1 MPLGSTCG
9 KRITGFIRQERGS
22 AMGLVAVS
30 LLTLAAAS
38 GLALD
43 AGRAYLVKD
52 KLSQAVDAAALAGGR
67 ALSEGSAEAAQAQ
80 IEKYFQAN
88 FPNGY
93 LGVSLAQA
101 KIDLAKNGNEISF
114 NARVNVP
121 TTLLSAFNIPGYE
134 VSASATV
141 SKTLRSLEIAM
152 VIDNSRAMGG
162 KRMKEVQKETEEF
175 LDTLFKGKDSTKD
188 LNIAVVPFTA
198 RANVKGQAL
207 VHPDSPP
214 DTNLVCMDIR
224 PGHHSVGET
233 NPTEEPFDHYSGTY
247 SKKKKPEDYEL
258 RICPKAN
265 VLPLSRDRAD
275 IDAALEG
282 MKGKGCRR
290 FDLGAAWGWRA
301 LSPSWQD
308 HWQGASTTPPAD
320 YGQSG
325 VTKAMV
331 LLTHGKN
338 TDKECSGDPEEVEET
353 EKMFLQLCDAMKRE
367 GILIYTIAVDVPE
380 TIVSDDK
387 DDEDEDRKPKK
398 SKSEL
403 SRDIFEDCASGSA
416 RAFFPG
422 KMKEVAEALSTIA
435 GDLSVVRLTR

>member
-1 MPLGSTCG
+1 MPLGRSCG
-9 KRITGFIRQERGS
+9 KHITGFIRQEYGG
-22 AMGLVAVS
+22 AMGLVAIS

-80 IEKYFQAN
+80 IEKYFRAN
-88 FPNGY
+88 FPDGY
-93 LGVSLAQA
+93 LGVRISQA
-101 KIDLAKNGNEISF
+101 KIDLSKTGNEISF
-114 NARVNVP
+114 NATVNVP

-134 VSASATV
+134 VSAGATV
-141 SKTLRSLEIAM
+141 SNTLRSLEIAM

-162 KRMKEVQKETEEF
+162 KRMDQVQAETKEF

-188 LNIAVVPFTA
+188 LSIAVVPFTA

-214 DTNLVCMDIR
+214 DPDLVCMNIR
-224 PGHHSVGET
+224 PGIHAVGET
-233 NPTEEPFDHYSGTY
+233 NPIAEPFDHYSGVY

-275 IDAALEG
+275 IDAALKG

-308 HWQGASTTPPAD
+308 HWQGASTAPPAD

-338 TDKECSGDPEEVEET
+338 TSKECSGDPEEVEET
-353 EKMFLQLCDAMKRE
+353 EKMFLSLCDAMKRE
-367 GILIYTIAVDVPE
+367 GVLIYTIAVDVPE
-380 TIVSDDK
+380 TVS
-387 DDEDEDRKPKK
+387 DDEDEDAKAKK

-435 GDLSVVRLTR
+435 GDLSVVRLTE

>member
-1 MPLGSTCG
+1 MSLGRTREKPIS
-9 KRITGFIRQERGS
+9 KFLRQERGS

-43 AGRAYLVKD
+43 AGRAYLIKA

-67 ALSEGSAEAAQAQ
+67 ALSEGSSEAAKVQ

-88 FPNGY
+88 FPDGY
-93 LGVSLAQA
+93 LGVSLSQA
-101 KIDLAKNGNEISF
+101 KIDLAQSGNEMSF
-114 NARVNVP
+114 SAAVNVP

-152 VIDNSRAMGG
+152 VIDNSKAMGG
-162 KRMKEVQKETEEF
+162 NRMKQVRKETREF
-175 LDTLFKGKDSTKD
+175 LDTLFKGKDSSKD
-188 LNIAVVPFTA
+188 FNVAVVPFTA

-214 DTNLVCMDIR
+214 DGNLICMDIR
-224 PGHHSVGET
+224 PGIHAVGEA
-233 NPTEEPFDHYSGTY
+233 NPTEEPFDHYSGVY
-247 SKKKKPEDYEL
+247 SKKKNPLGYEA
-258 RICPKAN
+258 RICPQAN
-265 VLPLSRDRAD
+265 VLPLSRNRAD
-275 IDAALEG
+275 IDNALDG

-301 LSPSWQD
+301 LSPSWQN
-308 HWQGASTTPPAD
+308 HWQGASATPPAD
-320 YGQSG
+320 YDQSG

-338 TDKECSGDPEEVEET
+338 TDKKCSGDPEEVEET
-353 EKMFLQLCDAMKRE
+353 EKMFLHLCDEMKRE
-367 GILIYTIAVDVPE
+367 GVLIYTIAVDVPE
-380 TIVSDDK
+380 TISG
-387 DDEDEDRKPKK
+387 DEDVDVKPNK

-403 SRDIFEDCASGSA
+403 SRDIFEDCASGSS

-422 KMKEVAEALSTIA
+422 KMKEVAEALSVIA

>member
-380 TIVSDDK
+380 TIVSDD
-387 DDEDEDRKPKK
+387 EDEDRKPKK

>member
-9 KRITGFIRQERGS
+9 KRITGFIRQECGG

-67 ALSEGSAEAAQAQ
+67 ALSEGSRKAAKVQ

-88 FPNGY
+88 FPDGY
-93 LGVSLAQA
+93 LGVSLSKA
-101 KIDLAKNGNEISF
+101 KIKLAKSGNEVRVS
-114 NARVNVP
+114 ASVNVP
-121 TTLLSAFNIPGYE
+121 TTLLAAFNIPGYE

-162 KRMKEVQKETEEF
+162 KRMNKVKAESQDF
-175 LDTLFKGKDSTKD
+175 LDTLFKGKSSTKN
-188 LNIAVVPFTA
+188 LSIALVPFTA

-207 VHPDSPP
+207 VHPESPP
-214 DTNLVCMDIR
+214 DPDLVCMDIR
-224 PGHHSVGET
+224 PGRHSIGEA
-233 NPTEEPFDHYSGTY
+233 NPTAEPFDHYSGSY
-247 SKKKKPEDYEL
+247 SKNRDPAGYEE
-258 RICPKAN
+258 RICPEAN

-275 IDAALEG
+275 IDAALDS

-308 HWQGASTTPPAD
+308 HWRGPSATPPAD

-331 LLTHGKN
+331 LLTHGRN
-338 TDKECSGDPEEVEET
+338 TPKSCTADPEEVEET
-353 EKMFLQLCDAMKRE
+353 EKMFLALCDAMKRE
-367 GILIYTIAVDVPE
+367 GILVYTIAIKVPE
-380 TIVSDDK
+380 TVVSDEGDIV
-387 DDEDEDRKPKK
+387 DSE
-398 SKSEL
+398 SEL
-403 SRDIFEDCASGSA
+403 SRELFEDCASGSA

-422 KMKEVAEALSTIA
+422 SMKEVARSLNTIT
-435 GDLSVVRLTR
+435 GDLSVVRLTK

>member
-1 MPLGSTCG
+1 MSIGRTHGRPISSFL
-9 KRITGFIRQERGS
+9 RQELGS

-43 AGRAYLVKD
+43 AGRAYLVKA

-67 ALSEGSAEAAQAQ
+67 ALSEGSPEAAQAQ

-88 FPNGY
+88 FPDGY
-93 LGVSLAQA
+93 LGVSLSQA
-101 KIDLAKNGNEISF
+101 KIDLAKSGNEVSF
-114 NARVNVP
+114 NATVNVP

-162 KRMKEVQKETEEF
+162 KRMDKVQSETKDF
-175 LDTLFKGKDSTKD
+175 LDTLFQGKDTTKD

-214 DTNLVCMDIR
+214 DPNLICLDIR
-224 PGHHSVGET
+224 PGRHSVGEA
-233 NPTEEPFDHYSGTY
+233 NPIAEPFDHYSGTY
-247 SKKKKPEDYEL
+247 SKKKDPEGYEE
-258 RICPKAN
+258 RICPQAN
-265 VLPLSRDRAD
+265 VLPLSRDRDD
-275 IDAALEG
+275 IDAALDG

-308 HWQGASTTPPAD
+308 HWQGPSATPPAD

-338 TDKECSGDPEEVEET
+338 TPKSCTADPQEVEET
-353 EKMFLQLCDAMKRE
+353 EKMFLALCDAMKRE
-367 GILIYTIAVDVPE
+367 GVLIYTIAVDVPE
-380 TIVSDDK
+380 TIVSGDEDD
-387 DDEDEDRKPKK
+387 DDEADRVE

-422 KMKEVAEALSTIA
+422 EMKEVAEALNTIA

>member
-1 MPLGSTCG
+1 MPLGGSCR
-9 KRITGFIRQERGS
+9 KRIAGFMRQECGG

-67 ALSEGSAEAAQAQ
+67 ALSEGSAKAAKVQ

-88 FPNGY
+88 FPEGY
-93 LGVSLAQA
+93 LGVSLSKAN
-101 KIDLAKNGNEISF
+101 IRLAKSGNEIRVS
-114 NARVNVP
+114 ASVNVP

-162 KRMKEVQKETEEF
+162 KRMDKVKAESQDF
-175 LDTLFKGKDSTKD
+175 LDTLFQGKDSTKD
-188 LNIAVVPFTA
+188 LNVAVVPFTA
-198 RANVKGQAL
+198 RANVKGQKR

-214 DTNLVCMDIR
+214 DSNLVCMDIR
-224 PGHHSVGET
+224 HGRHSVSEA
-233 NPTEEPFDHYSGTY
+233 NPTAEPFDHYSGAY
-247 SKKKKPEDYEL
+247 SKKKDPEGYEE
-258 RICPKAN
+258 RICPEAN

-275 IDAALEG
+275 IDAALDG

-290 FDLGAAWGWRA
+290 FDLGAAWGWRT

-308 HWQGASTTPPAD
+308 HWQGPSATPPAD

-325 VTKAMV
+325 VTKAIV
-331 LLTHGKN
+331 LLTHGRN
-338 TDKECSGDPEEVEET
+338 TPKSCTADPEEVEET
-353 EKMFLQLCDAMKRE
+353 EKMFLALCDAMKRE
-367 GILIYTIAVDVPE
+367 GILIYTIAIKVPE
-380 TIVSDDK
+380 TIVSEDY
-387 DDEDEDRKPKK
+387 DDEERDSVDSE
-398 SKSEL
+398 SEL
-403 SRDIFEDCASGSA
+403 SRELFEDCASGSA

-422 KMKEVAEALSTIA
+422 SMKEVARSLNTIT

>member
-1 MPLGSTCG
+1 MPFGISYG
-9 KRITGFIRQERGS
+9 KRITGFMRQEYGG

-67 ALSEGSAEAAQAQ
+67 ALSEGSAEAARAQ

-88 FPNGY
+88 FPKGY
-93 LGVSLAQA
+93 LGVSISQA
-101 KIDLAKNGNEISF
+101 KIDLSKTGNEISF
-114 NARVNVP
+114 NATVNVP
-121 TTLLSAFNIPGYE
+121 TTLLSVFNIPGYE
-134 VSASATV
+134 VSAGATV
-141 SKTLRSLEIAM
+141 NNTLRSLEIAM

-162 KRMKEVQKETEEF
+162 KRMEQVKKETQEF
-175 LDTLFKGKDSTKD
+175 LDTLFKGRDSTED

-214 DTNLVCMDIR
+214 DSNLICMDIR
-224 PGHHSVGET
+224 PGFHAVGET
-233 NPTEEPFDHYSGTY
+233 NPTAEPFDHYSGVH
-247 SKKKKPEDYEL
+247 SKKKNPKGYEE

-275 IDAALEG
+275 IDAALKG

-290 FDLGAAWGWRA
+290 FDLGASWGWRA

-308 HWQGASTTPPAD
+308 HWQGASATPPAD

-325 VTKAMV
+325 VTKVMV
-331 LLTHGKN
+331 LLTNGKN
-338 TDKECSGDPEEVEET
+338 TPKSCTGDPEEVEET
-353 EKMFLQLCDAMKRE
+353 EKMFLHLCDAMKRE
-367 GILIYTIAVDVPE
+367 GVLIYTIAVDVPE
-380 TIVSDDK
+380 LSD
-387 DDEDEDRKPKK
+387 ELEEQK

-403 SRDIFEDCASGSA
+403 SRDVFEDCASGSA

-422 KMKEVAEALSTIA
+422 KMKEVAEALNTIS

>member
-1 MPLGSTCG
+1 MPFGRSCG
-9 KRITGFIRQERGS
+9 KRITGFMRQESGG

-88 FPNGY
+88 FPDGY

-101 KIDLAKNGNEISF
+101 KIDLAKSGNEISF

-141 SKTLRSLEIAM
+141 NNTLRSLEIAM

-162 KRMKEVQKETEEF
+162 KRMDKVQSETKDF
-175 LDTLFKGKDSTKD
+175 LDTLFQSKDSSKD
-188 LNIAVVPFTA
+188 LSIALVPFTA
-198 RANVKGQAL
+198 RANIKGQTL
-207 VHPDSPP
+207 VHPESPP
-214 DTNLVCMDIR
+214 DPDLVCLDIR
-224 PGHHSVGET
+224 PGRHSISEA
-233 NPTEEPFDHYSGTY
+233 NPIAEPFDHYSGTY
-247 SKKKKPEDYEL
+247 SKKKDPAGYEE
-258 RICPKAN
+258 RICPQAN
-265 VLPLSRDRAD
+265 VLPLSRDRGD
-275 IDAALEG
+275 IDDALDG

-301 LSPSWQD
+301 LSPSWQEY
-308 HWQGASTTPPAD
+308 WQGPSATSPAE

-331 LLTHGKN
+331 RLTHGKN
-338 TDKECSGDPEEVEET
+338 TPESCTADPEEVEET
-353 EKMFLQLCDAMKRE
+353 EKMFLALCDAMKRE
-367 GILIYTIAVDVPE
+367 GVLIYTIAIKVPE
-380 TIVSDDK
+380 TVISDGDDDD
-387 DDEDEDRKPKK
+387 DDEEDRVE

-403 SRDIFEDCASGSA
+403 SRDIFEDCASGTA

-422 KMKEVAEALSTIA
+422 SMKEVAQSLNTIA